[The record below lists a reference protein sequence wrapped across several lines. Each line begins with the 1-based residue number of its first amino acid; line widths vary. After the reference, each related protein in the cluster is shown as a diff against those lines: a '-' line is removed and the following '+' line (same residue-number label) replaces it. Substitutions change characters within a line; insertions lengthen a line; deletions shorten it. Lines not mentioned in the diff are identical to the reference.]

1 MIKIMDECCDCA
13 NGAYPC
19 LGESCEKR
27 HVKHLIC
34 DQCNADAET
43 LYDVEGKQLCE
54 SCLETQF
61 GTVEVPVFADKE
73 GYHPTFIGKL
83 PKQCAAMNMTN
94 IMVQDMAADAA
105 ITGDIEKAF
114 WAIAMD
120 PLTSAVLTLKEIRD
134 MVYEMFEAEAEW
146 LPQFDL
152 SKLRKVDDIEI
163 PKDVVPVEV
172 PEDPALAINERYKV
186 LGS

>member
-54 SCLETQF
+54 SCLEAQF
-61 GTVEVPVFADKE
+61 GTVEVSVLIAKE
-73 GYHPTFIGKL
+73 
-83 PKQCAAMNMTN
+83 
-94 IMVQDMAADAA
+94 
-105 ITGDIEKAF
+105 
-114 WAIAMD
+114 
-120 PLTSAVLTLKEIRD
+120 
-134 MVYEMFEAEAEW
+134 
-146 LPQFDL
+146 
-152 SKLRKVDDIEI
+152 
-163 PKDVVPVEV
+163 
-172 PEDPALAINERYKV
+172 YK
-186 LGS
+186 

>member
-1 MIKIMDECCDCA
+1 
-13 NGAYPC
+13 
-19 LGESCEKR
+19 
-27 HVKHLIC
+27 
-34 DQCNADAET
+34 
-43 LYDVEGKQLCE
+43 
-54 SCLETQF
+54 
-61 GTVEVPVFADKE
+61 
-73 GYHPTFIGKL
+73 
-83 PKQCAAMNMTN
+83 
-94 IMVQDMAADAA
+94 
-105 ITGDIEKAF
+105 
-114 WAIAMD
+114 MD

>member
-1 MIKIMDECCDCA
+1 MCREKFKNTDVLSIESGELEPRSKEYCSYIIEAIKTGKPFKFSGNVPNHGYIT
-13 NGAYPC
+13 NLPF
-19 LGESCEKR
+19 
-27 HVKHLIC
+27 
-34 DQCNADAET
+34 DA
-43 LYDVEGKQLCE
+43 
-54 SCLETQF
+54 
-61 GTVEVPVFADKE
+61 TVEVPVFADKE